1 MKLNLAMAR
10 AIAADWH
17 GGQASPLYSFASTG
31 KMHYPFK
38 RYYEEVMGCLRG
50 ADEEQAKKLDALL
63 SYLQRNRKL
72 LKP

>member
-1 MKLNLAMAR
+1 MLNLAMAR

-17 GGQASPLYSFASTG
+17 SGQASPLYSFSSTG

-38 RYYEEVMGCLRG
+38 RYLEEVMGCYG
-50 ADEEQAKKLDALL
+50 EADEEQAKRLDALL
-63 SYLQRNRKL
+63 NYLRKNRRL